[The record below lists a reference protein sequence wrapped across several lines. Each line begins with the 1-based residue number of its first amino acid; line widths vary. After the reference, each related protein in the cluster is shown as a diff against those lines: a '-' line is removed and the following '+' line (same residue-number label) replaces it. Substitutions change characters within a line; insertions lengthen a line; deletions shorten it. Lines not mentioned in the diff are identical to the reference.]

1 MRDFT
6 RPLRVTDDVYWVG
19 VNDRRKVRFENM
31 WPIPEELEKM
41 DELAASMAKAVDEFM
56 TSQRGS

>member
-19 VNDRRKVRFENM
+19 VNDRRKVRFENQG
-31 WPIPEELEKM
+31 L
-41 DELAASMAKAVDEFM
+41 
-56 TSQRGS
+56 RGWRRWRSSPHQWLRQLMK

>member
-1 MRDFT
+1 MKDFT
-6 RPLRVTDDVYWVG
+6 KPLTVADGIHWVG

-31 WPIPEELEKM
+31 WPIPEGLEKM

-56 TSQRGS
+56 ASQRGS